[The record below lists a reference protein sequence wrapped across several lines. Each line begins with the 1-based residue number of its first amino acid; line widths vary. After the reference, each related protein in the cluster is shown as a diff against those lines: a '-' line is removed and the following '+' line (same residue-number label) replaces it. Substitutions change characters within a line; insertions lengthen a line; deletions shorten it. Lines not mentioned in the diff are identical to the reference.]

1 MTMSNRED
9 QAGEVTQLLR
19 EWRQGDPAAFEQL
32 MPLVYDQLH
41 RIAMNLMR
49 GERQDHTLQATALL
63 HEVYFRLE
71 SQRSIELVDRG
82 HFFAFA
88 ARLMRMIL
96 VDHARAHKAERRGGP
111 NKVKMPLSEDLPW
124 LNEIDADVLDLD
136 RALDR
141 LEALDSRKARLIEL
155 RFFLSLT
162 VDEASEVLGVS
173 RATVERDLRFVRGW
187 LFREL
192 RGGDVEPSATPG

>member
-1 MTMSNRED
+1 MSNRDE

-19 EWRQGDPAAFEQL
+19 EWRHGDPAAFEQL
-32 MPLVYDQLH
+32 MPLVYDQLN

-111 NKVKMPLSEDLPW
+111 NMVKMPLSEDLPW

-162 VDEASEVLGVS
+162 VDEASDVLGVS

-192 RGGDVEPSATPG
+192 RGGGCEGEAAAAPD

>member
-1 MTMSNRED
+1 MANRED
-9 QAGEVTQLLR
+9 NAGEVTQLLR
-19 EWRQGDPAAFEQL
+19 EWRQGDRAAFEQL

-41 RIAMNLMR
+41 KIAMNLMR
-49 GERQDHTLQATALL
+49 QERNDHTLQPTALL

-111 NKVKMPLSEDLPW
+111 NMVKMPLSEDLPW
-124 LNEIDADVLDLD
+124 LNDINADVLDLD

-141 LEALDSRKARLIEL
+141 LETLDPRKARLVEL

-162 VDEASEVLGVS
+162 VEEASEVLGVS

-192 RGGDVEPSATPG
+192 RGQSPSAEATNAG